1 MDISLTSIYDFVVLI
16 IPYLSTIE
24 TELQHRL
31 SYKYIW
37 YRKQNDVWDGYSNFI
52 YSTIEWKDLIPKIT
66 EAIEKFKVDRKEF
79 FYYAINRWYN
89 YWSSLAIELIFANLN
104 GVIPAKNKK
113 NRLVDFSLFGEK
125 FDHKTSIFPKG
136 FKNSLAYAQK
146 NPKEL
151 IHWLYSNQSQQQRK
165 HLENRMF
172 VIVHASDG
180 EHWKLKA
187 QISWLKDVISAYVA
201 TFDDSKLF
209 RLQLQPYK
217 VTKAGLIWA
226 VK

>member
-1 MDISLTSIYDFVVLI
+1 MIT
-16 IPYLSTIE
+16 PYLATIE
-24 TELQHRL
+24 SELQYRL

-37 YRKQNDVWDGYSNFI
+37 FRKQNDLWDGYSNFI
-52 YSTIEWKDLIPKIT
+52 YTTVEWNDLIPKISKT
-66 EAIEKFKVDRKEF
+66 VSKFGLNKEEF

-89 YWSSLAIELIFANLN
+89 YWSALAIELIFSDLD
-104 GVIPAKNKK
+104 GVIPEKNKK
-113 NRLVDFSLFGEK
+113 NRLVDFSIFGEK
-125 FDHKTSIFPKG
+125 FDHKTSVFPKG
-136 FKNSLAYAQK
+136 FEKSLAYAQK
-146 NPKEL
+146 HPEEL
-151 IHWLYSNQSQQQRK
+151 LYWLYANQSQEQRK

-172 VIVHASDG
+172 VIVYAKDG
-180 EHWKLKA
+180 AHWKLKA
-187 QISWLKDVISAYVA
+187 QISWLKDIISTYVA